1 MAAMVG
7 GNNGS
12 GYASPNPDDEDSSK
26 PMPFD
31 HAVSFQNRVRGDSC
45 SNYLTSRG
53 KTGGLSRSEF
63 DPCAPL
69 QPGNLDAAF
78 SAGDESGAVAFSPN
92 GSLSLS
98 TRVRRD
104 RHNVIPGAHG

>member
-1 MAAMVG
+1 MAGMVRG
-7 GNNGS
+7 YNGS
-12 GYASPNPDDEDSSK
+12 GYASPNPNDDDSSK

-31 HAVSFQNRVRGDSC
+31 HTVSFQNRVRGDSR
-45 SNYLTSRG
+45 SNYLTPRG
-53 KTGGLSRSEF
+53 KTGGLSRFEL
-63 DPCAPL
+63 DPSPAL
-69 QPGNLDAAF
+69 KPGNLDAAF

-92 GSLSLS
+92 GSLSLG